1 MSWTIETSLT
11 ETPEMRSLQDAV
23 RRASS
28 EGIVMFCSTSDQG
41 SMTHDLTCYP
51 GDFGGCI
58 RIGSASN
65 TGDAMSWVKVDKVDF
80 LLPGSNVPFAIT
92 EGKTNLH
99 ESGSS
104 IATAAASGLAAFL
117 MSSSWLLDE
126 NDKYLKDVN
135 NMKRAFS
142 NLAQGKMFPAVSE
155 RLEKFFKRNLARKQ
169 KKDETASDLPKEWS
183 DDCQSVLADIMFAI
197 KDTT

>member
-1 MSWTIETSLT
+1 ME
-11 ETPEMRSLQDAV
+11 SLQEAV
-23 RRASS
+23 RRASNHN
-28 EGIVMFCSTSDQG
+28 IVMFCSTSDQG
-41 SMTHDLTCYP
+41 SMTNDHNCYP

-65 TGDAMSWVKVDKVDF
+65 TGDAMAWVKVEKVDF
-80 LLPGSNVPFAIT
+80 LLPGSNVPFSVT

-117 MSSSWLLDE
+117 MACSWLLNKED
-126 NDKYLKDVN
+126 NYFKDYN
-135 NMKRAFS
+135 NMKRAFQ
-142 NLAQGKMFPAVSE
+142 NLAQGHKFTAVSE
-155 RLEKFFKRNLARKQ
+155 RLEKLFMRKLERILG
-169 KKDETASDLPKEWS
+169 KDEKTVSELPMEWS
-183 DDCQSVLADIMFAI
+183 DECERALGEIINGI